1 MVRYPI
7 FAGQFYIIPVIANGM
22 KNSPFNL
29 NIQNSDTDHRIVAAL
44 ERVSQAFRIMLWN
57 ESKNL
62 SLTPIQIQTLIFLQN
77 HSEEK
82 RTVTYLAREFN
93 ITKATVSDTIKTLH
107 QKELITRQYQQE
119 DTRSYTI
126 HLSSKGNEIA
136 TKASLFT
143 RELFAPIEKLNSP
156 EKESFLLN
164 LLEIIHHLQ
173 KAGIIS
179 LQRMCF
185 TCVHYRPDHP
195 KGNHFCDLLNM
206 KLETRELRIDCPEH
220 EEKPA

>member
-1 MVRYPI
+1 ME
-7 FAGQFYIIPVIANGM
+7 
-22 KNSPFNL
+22 NSPFDL
-29 NIQNSDTDHRIVAAL
+29 NIQNSNTDSRIVAAL
-44 ERVSQAFRIMLWN
+44 ERISQAFRIMLWN

-107 QKELITRQYQQE
+107 QKELITREYQQE

-126 HLSSKGNEIA
+126 HLTSKGHDVA
-136 TKASLFT
+136 AKTSLFT
-143 RELFAPIEKLNSP
+143 KELFTPIEKINSS
-156 EKESFLLN
+156 EKESLLLN
-164 LLEIIHHLQ
+164 LMEIIHHLQ
-173 KAGIIS
+173 KAGIIT

-195 KGNHFCDLLNM
+195 KGKHFCNLLNM
-206 KLETRELRIDCPEH
+206 KLEATELRIDCPEH
-220 EEKPA
+220 EEKV